1 MRHIRWSGCHDV
13 HMPIS
18 ELRIYGDAAKFRTK
32 LRQRVTLGKHL
43 LDELAGARQG
53 IEERAAQDRGDQP
66 SGHVHGV
73 ISAIA
78 AEMDAARVLD
88 PIDTRAI
95 SWGRANRTL
104 VEIHLGPAA
113 QGMLGSI
120 RLDDRLVLPSARL
133 DQLETYLQKDLATL
147 SHLVL
152 TIPDKK
158 QRDAVAVRSV
168 RLDELWTS
176 ALLDPQLMLS
186 YEQRLST
193 IGTPRSAVVAI
204 GASKELVEA
213 TLKAALQR
221 LNQPAPPPNEDFQ
234 KIAKRVRDALRRQ
247 FPEAAPDADGLE
259 HFELFQTHLAG
270 LLGDLH
276 DWAKDDAASDDI
288 LALVDQVRAIQ
299 RRARAQDPNAGS
311 SIDTFDRF
319 QSHLSG
325 VLQDLNKWRDLYG
338 TGHGR
343 TRIPPGL
350 ASRHGRLAVDVA
362 ETYVR
367 LLVTTLNDLGLL
379 EKPSEQSP
387 APPRRSGSSIEPD
400 AD

>member
-1 MRHIRWSGCHDV
+1 
-13 HMPIS
+13 MPIS
-18 ELRIYGDAAKFRTK
+18 EIRIYGDAAKFRTK

-43 LDELAGARQG
+43 LDELAGARQSIDG
-53 IEERAAQDRGDQP
+53 SAAQARAERP
-66 SGHVHGV
+66 SGHVHAV
-73 ISAIA
+73 ISSIA
-78 AEMDAARVLD
+78 AEMEAARVLD

-104 VEIHLGPAA
+104 IEVHLGPAA
-113 QGMLGSI
+113 KGMFGSI
-120 RLDDRLVLPSARL
+120 RLDARRDSSPSAHL
-133 DQLETYLQKDLATL
+133 DQLETYLETDLAIL
-147 SHLVL
+147 NHLVL
-152 TIPDKK
+152 TIPAKK

-186 YEQRLST
+186 YEQRMSA
-193 IGTPRSAVVAI
+193 IGTPRNAVVAI
-204 GASKELVEA
+204 GAAKELVEA

-221 LNQPAPPPNEDFQ
+221 LKQPAPAPSEDFQ

-247 FPEAAPDADGLE
+247 FPEAAPDAEGVA

-276 DWAKDDAASDDI
+276 DWAQEDAASNDI
-288 LALVDQVRAIQ
+288 LAVIDQVRAIQ

-379 EKPSEQSP
+379 EN
-387 APPRRSGSSIEPD
+387 PPRG
-400 AD
+400 

>member
-1 MRHIRWSGCHDV
+1 
-13 HMPIS
+13 MPIS
-18 ELRIYGDAAKFRTK
+18 ELRIYGDAVKFRTK
-32 LRQRVTLGKHL
+32 LLQRVTLGKHL
-43 LDELAGARQG
+43 LDELAGARQS
-53 IEERAAQDRGDQP
+53 IEDSAPQNRADRP
-66 SGHVHGV
+66 PGHVHAV

-113 QGMLGSI
+113 KGMFGSI
-120 RLDDRLVLPSARL
+120 RLDARRDSPSARV
-133 DQLETYLQKDLATL
+133 DQLETYLQTDLATL
-147 SHLVL
+147 GHLIL
-152 TIPDKK
+152 AIPAKK
-158 QRDAVAVRSV
+158 QREAVAARSV

-204 GASKELVEA
+204 GAAKELVEA

-221 LNQPAPPPNEDFQ
+221 LHQPAPPPSEDFQ
-234 KIAKRVRDALRRQ
+234 RIAKRVRDALRQQ
-247 FPEAAPDADGLE
+247 FPQAAPDADGVE

-276 DWAKDDAASDDI
+276 DWAKDDAASDEI
-288 LALVDQVRAIQ
+288 LAIVDQVRAIQ

-311 SIDTFDRF
+311 SIDTFSRF

-367 LLVTTLNDLGLL
+367 LLVTTLEDLGLL
-379 EKPSEQSP
+379 ENPPEQSP
-387 APPRRSGSSIEPD
+387 APPRRSGSSIEPA

>member
-1 MRHIRWSGCHDV
+1 
-13 HMPIS
+13 MPIP
-18 ELRIYGDAAKFRTK
+18 EPRIYGDAAKFRTK

-43 LDELAGARQG
+43 LDELAGARQS
-53 IEERAAQDRGDQP
+53 IEGRAALNRADRP
-66 SGHVHGV
+66 PGHLHGV

-78 AEMDAARVLD
+78 AEMDATRVLD
-88 PIDTRAI
+88 PIETGAI

-113 QGMLGSI
+113 KGLFGSI
-120 RLDDRLVLPSARL
+120 SLDARPDSPSARL
-133 DQLETYLQKDLATL
+133 DQLETHIQRDLTTL

-152 TIPDKK
+152 TIPVKK
-158 QRDAVAVRSV
+158 QQKALAARSV

-186 YEQRLST
+186 YEQRMST
-193 IGTPRSAVVAI
+193 IGTPRGAVVAI
-204 GASKELVEA
+204 GAAKELVEA
-213 TLKAALQR
+213 TLKAALHR
-221 LNQPAPPPNEDFQ
+221 LNQPAPPPSEDFQ

-247 FPEAAPDADGLE
+247 FPQAAPDPYGVE

-276 DWAKDDAASDDI
+276 DWAKDDAASGDI
-288 LALVDQVRAIQ
+288 LAIVDQVRALQ

-343 TRIPPGL
+343 TTIPPGL

-379 EKPSEQSP
+379 ENSPEQSP
-387 APPRRSGSSIEPD
+387 PPPHRS
-400 AD
+400 